1 MSYRQNSLCSKKKI
15 FLTLQRSLFFT
26 KTTNYLKTLD
36 IFSIFFA
43 FRIEKKKKHAIL
55 QQIYKVKNFLKGK
68 TVMKKLLLV
77 SVVAVFAA
85 LPIMAAYQYNTKG
98 NQGWLTFDA
107 DTTVALDLSRSGKD
121 KDHENFIDRG
131 NGVADYGWYNMDTG
145 ATGSFANGLTAT
157 FSENDRIGLYIK
169 DNEGQ
174 VFTSTKSSGGAE
186 LDGDID
192 WGKSGIVDGSI
203 AIYGGN
209 KGSNGTHEYY
219 VFKISTANADGKT
232 PSGQPLPGIIA
243 TLVVGGGTVLY
254 LKKRKKLYGNED
266 NK

>member
-1 MSYRQNSLCSKKKI
+1 MSYRKNSLCSKKKI

-26 KTTNYLKTLD
+26 KTTNYLKTLG

-85 LPIMAAYQYNTKG
+85 LPMMAAYQYNTKG

-107 DTTVALDLSRSGKD
+107 DTTVAFVLSRSGKD

-157 FSENDRIGLYIK
+157 FSADDSIGLYVK
-169 DNEGQ
+169 DNDGNI
-174 VFTSTKSSGGAE
+174 FTTTKDAKADIE
-186 LDGDID
+186 GDIV
-192 WGKSGIVDGSI
+192 WGKSSLVDGSL
-203 AIYGGN
+203 ALYGGN

-219 VFKISTANADGKT
+219 VFQVNTANANGKT

-243 TLVVGGGTVLY
+243 TLVVGGGTILY